1 MKTKVR
7 RYKLNNFEIRVA
19 VDALNARRLK
29 EKSNGIY
36 DPITCDLILKLL
48 NVLES

>member
-36 DPITCDLILKLL
+36 NHITCDLILKLL
-48 NVLES
+48 DVLEA